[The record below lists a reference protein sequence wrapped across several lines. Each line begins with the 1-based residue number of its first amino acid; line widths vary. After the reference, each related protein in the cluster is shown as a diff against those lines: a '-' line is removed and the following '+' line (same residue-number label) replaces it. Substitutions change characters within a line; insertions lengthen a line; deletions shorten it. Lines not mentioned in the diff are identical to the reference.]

1 MVAFDRQVDMSSD
14 LAFRLV
20 ANTFVTLFWRL
31 ALFDETTDWL
41 RTHGYD
47 VVRLNASDWVE
58 EADLRREL
66 AAALEFPSYYGK
78 NLDALNDCMR
88 DVVTFD
94 YGTSPEATGLVLAF
108 TGYDRFAAHCPRAA
122 QIVLDVMAGQARS
135 AALIGHRM
143 MCLVQTDDPNI
154 EFDPVGAMPVMW
166 NHGEWLDAKRRPHKP
181 A

>member
-1 MVAFDRQVDMSSD
+1 MVAFDRQVDISSD

-58 EADLRREL
+58 EADLHREL

-88 DVVTFD
+88 DVVTCD

-108 TGYDRFAAHCPRAA
+108 TGYDRFAAHCP
-122 QIVLDVMAGQARS
+122 LP
-135 AALIGHRM
+135 
-143 MCLVQTDDPNI
+143 T
-154 EFDPVGAMPVMW
+154 
-166 NHGEWLDAKRRPHKP
+166 RRPDRAGHHGWP
-181 A
+181 GAERGIDRTPHDVPGSDGRPEHRIRPCRSHAGDVE